1 MDCDEVFYLY
11 FPFLWELS
19 FWTSSLSF
27 LCPPPPPSTL
37 YRYKRGKFEAHS
49 LPLLSQRLRANEC
62 VWLRSKSTEAWSKW
76 VRWHQAR
83 LWAWPTHRPSG
94 SPLTKR
100 LHVEEIPVV
109 RQLEPEILVRK
120 RKNMW
125 WKNLPFVWKIQT
137 LVIVVFYSFF
147 LIILRNRWRNKLE
160 KKDLEYSLWLK
171 LFVICIFCLNFFD
184 VQNWLSLGKSRVA

>member
-1 MDCDEVFYLY
+1 MRSFTYIFLFFGSYLFGLRHCPFYAL
-11 FPFLWELS
+11 
-19 FWTSSLSF
+19 
-27 LCPPPPPSTL
+27 
-37 YRYKRGKFEAHS
+37 H
-49 LPLLSQRLRANEC
+49 LPLPHFTVIKGANLRHIVFPYSARDCGQMSVFGWEVSAQRHGPSE
-62 VWLRSKSTEAWSKW
+62 SDGI
-76 VRWHQAR
+76 R
-83 LWAWPTHRPSG
+83 LDYGHDPPTHSPSG